1 MPYHK
6 ILQRQI
12 NKFFEGLDVPLNMEK
27 IFQAISDTYQHQD
40 EDRALI
46 ERSLELSSKELEE
59 LNKQLQS
66 EQIIIENQV
75 EQRTLELKA
84 ERNKLA
90 VVLAGISDGVIA
102 VDLQRSVITFN
113 KAAEKLTGLKLTDVL
128 GKPINSVIKVFADGQ
143 EITPEQY
150 SPIRTDGFEGVVF
163 NKPDLRF
170 LVNNNKMFHALI
182 TSSQIT
188 EGKNVNLGSILTIH
202 DTSQEKQLEEMKLDF
217 VSMAAHELRTP
228 LTSIRGYLSVFI
240 KENSKNFTPEQNTF
254 LNRINISTQQLMALI
269 ENLLNVSRIERGV
282 LTINIT
288 PIDWVEVVKNIVA
301 EMEPRAEERKIFL
314 TFINPPPGIIYVL
327 ADQLRIQEVVYNLLA
342 NAIAYTN
349 LGGKIEVSI
358 EIKDNMVVTHVKD
371 NGQGIPREAQ
381 THLFTKFFRVSGKLE
396 QGSKGTGL
404 GLYISK
410 AIVNMHKG
418 EIWVESEPGK
428 GSIFSFSLPLAN
440 PAPISK

>member
-12 NKFFEGLDVPLNMEK
+12 YKFFGESTLPLNLEK
-27 IFQAISDTYQHQD
+27 FFQAVSATYQHHD
-40 EDRALI
+40 EDRTLI
-46 ERSLELSSKELEE
+46 DRSLELSSKELEE

-66 EQIIIENQV
+66 EQIIIEKQV

-90 VVLAGISDGVIA
+90 IILAGISDAVIA
-102 VDLQRSVITFN
+102 LDLNRRIITFN
-113 KAAEKLTGLKLTDVL
+113 RSAQKLTNLKLSAVL
-128 GKPINSVIKVFADGQ
+128 DTPINSILKVFDDGR
-143 EITPEQY
+143 EMTPEEFA
-150 SPIRTDGFEGVVF
+150 PIRTDGFEGVVF
-163 NKPDLRF
+163 SKPDQRF
-170 LVNNNKMFHALI
+170 LVSNNEVFHASI
-182 TSSQIT
+182 TTSTIA
-188 EGKNVNLGSILTIH
+188 EGQDINLGNIITIH

-240 KENSKNFTPEQNTF
+240 KENSQNLSPEQNTF
-254 LNRINISTQQLMALI
+254 LNRISISTQQLMALV

-288 PIDWVEVVKNIVA
+288 PIDWTELVKNVVL
-301 EMEPRAEERKIFL
+301 EMVPRSEEKKVSL
-314 TFINPPPGIIYVL
+314 TFTKPPQEVIYVL
-327 ADQLRIQEVVYNLLA
+327 ADKLRIPEVVYNLLA

-349 LGGKIEVSI
+349 PSGKVDVSI
-358 EIKDNMVVTHVKD
+358 ELKNNLVITHIKDT
-371 NGQGIPREAQ
+371 GQGIPKDALL
-381 THLFTKFFRVSGKLE
+381 HLFTKFFRVSGKLE

-410 AIVNMHKG
+410 AIIDMHKG
-418 EIWVESEPGK
+418 KIWVESELGK
-428 GSIFSFSLPLAN
+428 GSTFSFSLPVTN
-440 PAPISK
+440 PAPLLK